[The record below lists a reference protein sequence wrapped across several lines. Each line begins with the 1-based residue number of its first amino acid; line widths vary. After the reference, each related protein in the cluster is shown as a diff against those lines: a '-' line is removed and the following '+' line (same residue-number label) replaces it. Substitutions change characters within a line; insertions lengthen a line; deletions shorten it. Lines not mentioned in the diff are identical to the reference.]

1 MTRSPRRRPGLAASS
16 AAAGFVAGALAMAL
30 LVAVWS
36 LRAPASSVTSDPAAS
51 AGAEPAIDIRPSKPL
66 KPPGVSAPP
75 LPEPGAAPT
84 LNAEPLADLR
94 QRKLTLPVQGA
105 LRAALHDSFDEARG
119 TSRKHEAI
127 DILAPHN
134 TPALAVEDGTI
145 AKLFVSAAGGN
156 TVYLF
161 DPSST
166 YVYYY
171 AHLDHYAPGLAEGK
185 RVTRGQVIGFVGTSG
200 NAPKDTPHLHFAIF
214 KLTPER
220 KWWQGTPIDP
230 YDVLK

>member
-1 MTRSPRRRPGLAASS
+1 MTRSPRSRRELAASS
-16 AAAGFVAGALAMAL
+16 AAVGFMVGALAMAL
-30 LVAVWS
+30 LVSVWPPPDS
-36 LRAPASSVTSDPAAS
+36 APPAINAPAGV
-51 AGAEPAIDIRPSKPL
+51 EPQAIEIRPTKTEE
-66 KPPGVSAPP
+66 PPAVSAPP

-84 LNAEPLADLR
+84 LHAEPLSDLR

-105 LRAALHDSFDEARG
+105 QRAALHDSFDEARG

-134 TPALAVEDGTI
+134 TPVLAVENGTI

-161 DPSST
+161 DPSNT

-171 AHLDHYAPGLAEGK
+171 AHLDHYASGLAEGK
-185 RVTRGQVIGFVGTSG
+185 RVTRGQVLGYVGTSG

-220 KWWQGTPIDP
+220 RWWQGTPIDP